1 MTIVLAG
8 LVPGHDTELAVTDK
22 LPVLKL
28 LATFNNMVALPCP
41 FAIVVP
47 AGLVQLK
54 VAPACGFTTEYCTVE
69 LQIFVVG
76 PFTATGCKGT
86 PDVTVLHLVV
96 LTPQALVAATH
107 TELAPENPAGKF
119 TVIDGVLAPVAIV
132 APAGTVQL

>member
-1 MTIVLAG
+1 
-8 LVPGHDTELAVTDK
+8 
-22 LPVLKL
+22 
-28 LATFNNMVALPCP
+28 
-41 FAIVVP
+41 
-47 AGLVQLK
+47 
-54 VAPACGFTTEYCTVE
+54 

-76 PFTATGCKGT
+76 PLTATGCAGT

-96 LTPQALVAATH
+96 LTPQALVADTH